1 VDNPLIVT
9 GKHLYSMDTRLPG
22 MLWAAYEKCPVYEGK
37 VVSANLDE
45 IKAMPGVKHVFVLE
59 GTKDLLGLHSGVAVV
74 ADSWWQAKTARE
86 KLQVKWDEGTTA
98 QQSSNGFLT
107 RA

>member
-1 VDNPLIVT
+1 MKIALF
-9 GKHLYSMDTRLPG
+9 TR
-22 MLWAAYEKCPVYEGK
+22 EKL
-37 VVSANLDE
+37 VSANLDE
-45 IKAMPGVKHVFVLE
+45 VRAMPGVKHVFVVE

-98 QQSSNGFLT
+98 QQSSIGS
-107 RA
+107 